1 MVIYI
6 AAEVQGYLAAVPVCV
21 VSVSVEHGD
30 SILGQRY
37 VKMIRYERKREDK
50 KRGRAFTACPRW
62 S

>member
-30 SILGQRY
+30 IGL
-37 VKMIRYERKREDK
+37 V
-50 KRGRAFTACPRW
+50 
-62 S
+62 